1 MLRYFSF
8 FRRTQRT
15 AVWHAQTANQG
26 PIRRALP
33 HGSRPTQLASAVS
46 THADG
51 PARVGAQRVADARQS
66 GEARTSTVGL
76 GADNRWMHTEW
87 CCSVC
92 RIVMLI
98 VEMRASMSTGNGP
111 IIFQG
116 CRILGPVSTGS
127 MPKIY
132 HYNEFKI
139 NAICKVRRF
148 YKGRSRSRLFQMRL
162 RLLPIFCWRFV
173 KS

>member
-26 PIRRALP
+26 PVRRALP

-76 GADNRWMHTEW
+76 GAENR
-87 CCSVC
+87 
-92 RIVMLI
+92 
-98 VEMRASMSTGNGP
+98 
-111 IIFQG
+111 
-116 CRILGPVSTGS
+116 
-127 MPKIY
+127 
-132 HYNEFKI
+132 
-139 NAICKVRRF
+139 
-148 YKGRSRSRLFQMRL
+148 
-162 RLLPIFCWRFV
+162 
-173 KS
+173 